1 MTPAPLEGRLE
12 DRGLPVILETLRGQK
27 KTGVLILKR
36 DSAEKR
42 LYFKGGNLIFASS
55 SLAEE
60 RLGDIL
66 LREGKISQEQYDSSA
81 ELIKKGM
88 RQGRALVEI
97 GALSPKELWWSVQ
110 HQLKEIFYSIFTWS
124 NADYLFS
131 EGDLKTNENIVIDM
145 DVPQLTLE
153 GIRRLKDPAILKA
166 RFSHPDS
173 GFVQTRLGIDEKVSL
188 EPYEK
193 HVLALVD
200 GNRHVREICA
210 KSEIGDFETLK
221 VLYALESIGFIRKRV
236 RDKDEAPAA
245 PPPAAPKREATPV
258 DEQADVRQI
267 LQTFNDA
274 YGFLYKYM
282 LREIGPIA
290 ENVLNKY
297 LNDIRAGQDLL
308 FKNVKLRKDGS
319 LDIDAIQKNLSSLRP
334 ENRREMLIGGLNEF
348 FYAELLAIK
357 KTLGPEHESSVL
369 RSLQDLRLN
378 P

>member
-1 MTPAPLEGRLE
+1 MTGTPLEGKLE
-12 DRGLPVILETLRGQK
+12 ERGLPFVLETLRTQK
-27 KTGVLILKR
+27 KTGVLILRR
-36 DSAEKR
+36 DDAEKR
-42 LYFKGGNLIFASS
+42 LYFKAGNLIFASS
-55 SLAEE
+55 SLLDE

-66 LREGKISQEQYDSSA
+66 LKEGKISKEQYDKSA
-81 ELIKKGM
+81 ELIKRGM

-110 HQLKEIFYSIFTWS
+110 HQLKEIFYSLLAWPRGT
-124 NADYLFS
+124 YTFS
-131 EGDLKTNENIVIDM
+131 DGDLRTNENIVIDM

-153 GIRRLKDPAILKA
+153 GVRRLRDPDTLGP
-166 RFSHPDS
+166 RFPAADAV
-173 GFVQTRLGIDEKVSL
+173 FIQTRLGLDDKINL

-193 HVLALVD
+193 HILFLVD
-200 GNRHVREICA
+200 GNRHAQEICS

-221 VLYALESIGFIRKRV
+221 VLYALEAIGFV
-236 RDKDEAPAA
+236 RRRQREEAPPQRRDAAPAA
-245 PPPAAPKREATPV
+245 PVE
-258 DEQADVRQI
+258 EQQDVRRI

-297 LNDIRAGQDLL
+297 LNDIRTSQDAL

-319 LDIDAIQKNLSSLRP
+319 LDLEMLQKNVSSLKP
-334 ENRREMLIGGLNEF
+334 EVRRETLIGGLNEF

-369 RSLQDLRLN
+369 RSLQELHLS